1 MGPGCVERLKLGKIG
16 FLNVL
21 PIYHPLETGIV
32 PHPFEILSG
41 HPAKLNGLMARGEL
55 DLSVVSSVEVARN
68 PERYFVIPDLSIGCL
83 GAVQSVLLLSRK
95 PIELLDGQRIV
106 ATTQS
111 HTSIALLKILFQVRM
126 RHRLSL
132 EPGNCTE
139 AVASDNPPEALLAIG
154 DEALRLRD
162 DPRYPFQ
169 MDLGE
174 AWHRWTGLPFV
185 FALWVVQRR
194 TVERAQGS
202 LARAIQSLHAAKAWG
217 QAHID
222 EVCAIAAR
230 SGILDEHGLGS
241 YYQAL
246 RFDLNEA
253 EKRGLN
259 LFFQYLQVVGEI
271 PRVPPLE
278 IFSPFKQAA

>member
-1 MGPGCVERLKLGKIG
+1 MGLGFAERLKLGKIG

-32 PHPFEILSG
+32 PHPFEIVSG
-41 HPAKLNGLMARGEL
+41 DPANLNGLMARGEL
-55 DLSVVSSVEVARN
+55 DISVVSSVEVARN
-68 PERYFVIPDLSIGCL
+68 PERYYVIPELSIGCL

-95 PIELLDGQRIV
+95 PIELLDGQRIL

-111 HTSIALLKILFQVRM
+111 HTSIALLRILFQVRM
-126 RHRLSL
+126 RREIALYS
-132 EPGNCTE
+132 GNCSE
-139 AVASDNPPEALLAIG
+139 AVASDNPPEAFLAIG
-154 DEALRLRD
+154 DEALRLRE
-162 DPRYPFQ
+162 DPRYPYQ

-194 TVERAQGS
+194 TVERVQGD
-202 LARAIQSLHAAKAWG
+202 LTEAIRSLHAAKAWG
-217 QAHID
+217 QSHID
-222 EVCAIAAR
+222 EVCSIAAR
-230 SGILDEHGLGS
+230 SGILDAHGLGF

-246 RFDLNEA
+246 RFDLNDA
-253 EKRGLN
+253 EKRGLK

-271 PRVPPLE
+271 AKVPPIE
-278 IFSPFKQAA
+278 IFSPFARAA

>member
-1 MGPGCVERLKLGKIG
+1 MGPGSEECLKLGKIG

-32 PHPFEILSG
+32 PHPFEIVSG
-41 HPAKLNGLMARGEL
+41 HPAKLNGLMAGGQL

-126 RHRLSL
+126 RQKLSL

-139 AVASDNPPEALLAIG
+139 AVASDNPPEAFLAIG
-154 DEALRLRD
+154 DEALRLRE
-162 DPRYPFQ
+162 DPRYPCQ

-194 TVERAQGS
+194 TVERAQTS
-202 LARAIQSLHAAKAWG
+202 LTRAIQSLHAAKAWG

-230 SGILDEHGLGS
+230 SGILDEHGLRS

-278 IFSPFKQAA
+278 IVSPFAQAA